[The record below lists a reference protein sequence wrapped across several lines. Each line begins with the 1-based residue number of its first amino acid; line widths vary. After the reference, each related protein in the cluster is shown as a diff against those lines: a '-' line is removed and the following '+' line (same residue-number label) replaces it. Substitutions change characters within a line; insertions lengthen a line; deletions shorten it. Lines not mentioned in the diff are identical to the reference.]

1 MLKFTPIK
9 SLKPDL
15 NDKISVFIGINGS
28 RVILIY
34 PLLAIL
40 FITFFNDLGAQYS
53 SIIETIL
60 NQMGISAEVTE
71 RKISDELFLL
81 SDYTEY
87 VINIPGS
94 VPINYPLLLFQ
105 KIQFVIVMLS
115 ISLGLHLSFFKKS
128 RYLMVVVGYW
138 TFITLQDVVIGMIL
152 YMANTT
158 VDTLMI
164 GSIMLITSSYVGSIL
179 LVFTI
184 FNVADLPKAVAVKP
198 KLKRSHLRYYY
209 VLMFAALATIGIFY
223 IVSPILELIDYN
235 IAVAVLVF
243 SMFNMFRF
251 VAYVMGYLFTII
263 DKPMR
268 DYSYTPLVTV
278 MIPARNEEM
287 VIAKNI
293 QGVNKSAG
301 KYKGEVELIVINDK
315 STDNTKKIAE
325 DTIKESKNLT
335 GRVVTGPGK
344 GKSGAMNF
352 GLSQAKGELI
362 MNLDSDT
369 VITEDAISEVVPYFI
384 DPVVGGVGCHVEQK
398 NENGLLRK
406 MFAIVLIFIFGM
418 VKPGQQGI
426 DSIMVIIGGASMYQ
440 TKVLREIGGWGP
452 IKSGDDGDMT
462 LRVGRYGY
470 KIIQYRKK
478 TLAKSEIFADMNQ
491 WFIQRARWY
500 IAFFYTHARN
510 RGAMTSRQG
519 GLRATY
525 QMPLVY
531 AGSFA
536 RFTTLLFTE
545 ISILMGVASLIH
557 GGFANLEL
565 GVAIGLVVNPM
576 VITIIVLAIYYKRIK
591 IIPYFI
597 LWPAYSLINGL
608 CTFRALMVV
617 MGDEGW
623 ESRASV

>member
-15 NDKISVFIGINGS
+15 NDKISLFIGINGS

-34 PLLAIL
+34 PVLAIL

-53 SIIETIL
+53 SIIETVL
-60 NQMGISAEVTE
+60 NQMGISAEITE
-71 RKISDELFLL
+71 RKVSDELFLL
-81 SDYTEY
+81 SEYTEY
-87 VINIPGS
+87 VINIPGT
-94 VPINYPLLLFQ
+94 VPMNYPVLLFQ
-105 KIQFVIVMLS
+105 KIQFVVVMFS
-115 ISLGLHLSFFKKS
+115 ISLGLHISFYKKF
-128 RYLMVVVGYW
+128 RYLMVAVGYW
-138 TFITLQDVVIGMIL
+138 AFVTIQDVLIGMIL
-152 YMANTT
+152 YMADTT
-158 VDTLMI
+158 VDTLML
-164 GSIMLITSSYVGSIL
+164 GSIMLTTSAYIGSLL

-184 FNVADLPKAVAVKP
+184 FNVAELPKAVTVKP
-198 KLKRSHLRYYY
+198 KIIRSHVQYYY
-209 VLMFAALATIGIFY
+209 VLVFAILATIGIFY
-223 IVSPILELIDYN
+223 IISPILEFIEYN

-243 SMFNMFRF
+243 SMFNVFRF
-251 VAYVMGYLFTII
+251 IAYVMGYLFTII
-263 DKPMR
+263 DKPKR

-278 MIPARNEEM
+278 MIPAKNEEK
-287 VIAKNI
+287 VIATNI
-293 QGVNKSAG
+293 EGVNKSAG
-301 KYKGEVELIVINDK
+301 NYKGKVELIIINDK
-315 STDNTKKIAE
+315 STDDTKKIAE
-325 DTIKESKNLT
+325 ETIKKCTNLT
-335 GRVVTGPGK
+335 GRVVGGPGK
-344 GKSGAMNF
+344 GKSAAMNY
-352 GLSQAKGELI
+352 GLSQAKGDLV

-369 VITEDAISEVVPYFI
+369 VITEDAISEVVPYFV

-398 NENGLLRK
+398 DERGLLRK
-406 MFAIVLIFIFGM
+406 MFALELIFIFGL

-440 TKVLREIGGWGP
+440 TKILREIGGWGP

-478 TLAKSEIFADMNQ
+478 TLAKSEIFPDVKQ

-510 RGAMTSRQG
+510 RNAINDRQG

-531 AGSFA
+531 AGTFT

-545 ISILMGVASLIH
+545 ISILMGVASFIH
-557 GGFANLEL
+557 SGFTNIEL
-565 GVAIGLVVNPM
+565 GAAIGIVVNPM
-576 VITIIVLAIYYKRIK
+576 VITIIALAIYYKRIK

-597 LWPAYSLINGL
+597 LWPAYSLINAI

-623 ESRASV
+623 ESRAEV